1 MTIQYRPSSH
11 PADETAQAHAPEAS
25 PMTYGQVS
33 PEQLL
38 SSPNPNNQTC
48 PKISPENSPS
58 LPIPND
64 QPPNAFLE
72 ATPTPYGQVSPEQ
85 LPSSPTPNNQTCPD
99 TCPTLNL
106 PNPSPDAN
114 YDYIHHIL
122 IGSPQGVID
131 AINRLHLGHPI
142 ERHRWTPLIAV
153 RDAGIH
159 ITPAQ
164 GQVISYLIQQR
175 AV

>member
-11 PADETAQAHAPEAS
+11 PTDEAAQAAMPESEALRIGGLGAS
-25 PMTYGQVS
+25 ST
-33 PEQLL
+33 
-38 SSPNPNNQTC
+38 
-48 PKISPENSPS
+48 
-58 LPIPND
+58 
-64 QPPNAFLE
+64 E
-72 ATPTPYGQVSPEQ
+72 AA
-85 LPSSPTPNNQTCPD
+85 
-99 TCPTLNL
+99 PTLNL

-122 IGSPQGVID
+122 IGSPQGVTD
-131 AINRLHLGHPI
+131 AINRLHLGHRI

-153 RDAGIH
+153 REAGIH

-175 AV
+175 PKD